1 MFIPNPEFPDATDDQ
16 MWEQVR
22 LWRDVQLA
30 QSDWTQLPDVSTNKT
45 AWAQYRQALR
55 DITKSAD
62 VKNLPIINPPD
73 K

>member
-30 QSDWTQLPDVSTNKT
+30 QSDWTQLPDVST
-45 AWAQYRQALR
+45 
-55 DITKSAD
+55 TKRLGLNT
-62 VKNLPIINPPD
+62 VKRYVT
-73 K
+73 